1 MQRQTGVSAVAV
13 VAGIAVLAVAGVGFV
28 AWQKA
33 GEADRLQSELA
44 IARSGLDKAR
54 ADVKKAAQDV
64 AAAAKE
70 SKELKVATER
80 LTAERDAVR
89 TSLETAQANG
99 EQLRGE
105 LALAKDQVS
114 YLSARSSKDVVRG
127 MPSAPARKAAPAPTS
142 APTPQRQ

>member
-1 MQRQTGVSAVAV
+1 MVAV
-13 VAGIAVLAVAGVGFV
+13 VAGLAVLAALGAGFF

-33 GEADRLQSELA
+33 SEADRLRSELT
-44 IARSGLDKAR
+44 IARGNLDKAR

-70 SKELKVATER
+70 AKELKVATER
-80 LTAERDAVR
+80 LTAERDSVR
-89 TSLETAQANG
+89 SSLETAQASG

-127 MPSAPARKAAPAPTS
+127 MPKSASPAR
-142 APTPQRQ
+142 

>member
-1 MQRQTGVSAVAV
+1 MVGV
-13 VAGIAVLAVAGVGFV
+13 VAGLAVLAALGAGFF

-33 GEADRLQSELA
+33 SEADRLRSELT
-44 IARSGLDKAR
+44 IARSNLDKAR

-70 SKELKVATER
+70 AKELKVATER
-80 LTAERDAVR
+80 LTAERDSVR
-89 TSLETAQANG
+89 SSLETAQAAG

-127 MPSAPARKAAPAPTS
+127 MPKSASPAR
-142 APTPQRQ
+142 